1 MKVAICDD
9 MNEIVLELSE
19 YIEQYFL
26 THNYNL
32 TLFKFNGGKELIEKY
47 IPEYEN
53 LKETLGKEFR
63 EWEAVERSLYMLK

>member
-26 THNYNL
+26 NHNYNL
-32 TLFKFNGGKELIEKY
+32 TLFKITVEK
-47 IPEYEN
+47 N
-53 LKETLGKEFR
+53 
-63 EWEAVERSLYMLK
+63 